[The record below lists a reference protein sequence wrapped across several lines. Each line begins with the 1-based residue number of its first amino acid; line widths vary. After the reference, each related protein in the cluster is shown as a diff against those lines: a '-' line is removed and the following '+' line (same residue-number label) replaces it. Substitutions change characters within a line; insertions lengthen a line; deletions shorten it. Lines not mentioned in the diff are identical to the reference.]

1 MRELILLLI
10 ILWFAWYFTGG
21 SSRYQPDQGPYT
33 TPPAPV
39 GTGET
44 YWIVD
49 N

>member
-21 SSRYQPDQGPYT
+21 PSRYQEQGPYT